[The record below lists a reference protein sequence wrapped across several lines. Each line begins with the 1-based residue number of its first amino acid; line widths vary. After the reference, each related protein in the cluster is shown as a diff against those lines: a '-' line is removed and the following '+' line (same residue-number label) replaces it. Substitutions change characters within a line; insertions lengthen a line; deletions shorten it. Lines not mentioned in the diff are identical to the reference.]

1 MWNLN
6 CGCSDI
12 STEHIE
18 FNIINNPINSMTID
32 FELPKGTD
40 NIDCL
45 REKIIQDFYKIVDN
59 LECGIQLDLEEIL
72 ENISSIDIKLS
83 RNFGVAKK
91 IYSNNDGTDE
101 DDYLRKNNQL
111 SEFEK
116 SNEKYRAIKNLGL
129 DGINHVIISR
139 LEYDN
144 LNEYLQN
151 TLYFVQDYE

>member
-45 REKIIQDFYKIVDN
+45 REKII
-59 LECGIQLDLEEIL
+59 
-72 ENISSIDIKLS
+72 
-83 RNFGVAKK
+83 
-91 IYSNNDGTDE
+91 
-101 DDYLRKNNQL
+101 
-111 SEFEK
+111 
-116 SNEKYRAIKNLGL
+116 
-129 DGINHVIISR
+129 
-139 LEYDN
+139 
-144 LNEYLQN
+144 
-151 TLYFVQDYE
+151 

>member
-1 MWNLN
+1 
-6 CGCSDI
+6 
-12 STEHIE
+12 
-18 FNIINNPINSMTID
+18 
-32 FELPKGTD
+32 
-40 NIDCL
+40 
-45 REKIIQDFYKIVDN
+45 
-59 LECGIQLDLEEIL
+59 
-72 ENISSIDIKLS
+72 LS

-144 LNEYLQN
+144 LNEYL
-151 TLYFVQDYE
+151 